1 MIVRAFRP
9 DDLKAMRLQPAQAW
23 LARTIEQPGYLR
35 RVQASESYSAENDR
49 GLLLIGSL
57 FTIWP
62 GRMELCALLSE
73 LVGPSELVSL
83 HRGVRRFLS
92 EARGRVEAT
101 VDGAFP
107 EGHRWME
114 MLGFT
119 CETPDGMRGY
129 LPNGGTS
136 FLYAR
141 FQE

>member
-1 MIVRAFRP
+1 MIVRTFQP
-9 DDLKAMRLQPAQAW
+9 DDLKAIRLQPAQAW
-23 LARTIEQPGYLR
+23 LARTIEQPGYLK
-35 RVQASESYSAENDR
+35 RVQASESYTAADDR

-83 HRGVRRFLS
+83 HRGVRRFLTG
-92 EARGRVEAT
+92 ARGRVEAT

-107 EGHRWME
+107 EAHRWME

-119 CETPDGMRGY
+119 CETPHGMRGY

-141 FQE
+141 FQP